1 MSIGKIFV
9 RACGKSET
17 SQAVKEATNFLK
29 SIVSG
34 KPAETKKD
42 FYRAVSLFC
51 NNPSNKSAEK
61 VIMDTV
67 ENSSIVLKSIE
78 KEKSEFVSKAVKTA
92 ETSFPYESSVNKA
105 DEFIDLTDFTN
116 SCRESIIT
124 TARQSFEYTSG
135 ARKKLTALPI
145 ADKIITPVK
154 MHYGLKQA
162 VKQAKNDLK
171 SLKFEV
177 PEVKI
182 SSDEIAKEVFKDI
195 RHENNVLLGRTLLY
209 PINKFIS
216 AFISKDFKNL
226 LSDVIKL
233 PKNKFGAAYYEKLVN
248 AKGLSQRAP
257 KSIVV
262 TNNEAKLSY
271 TELITKKSKYRCQG
285 GFNPISNTVEFTK
298 EFSSLP
304 KWVQTNLVTHELK
317 HFEQADTIIRTFG
330 IERYISALK
339 NNMVKSLKASK
350 KYADKSNEQ
359 LQAIIDDNW
368 AKNDIERTMREAFK
382 GSINAPKINP
392 ASEMGKNAEVY
403 LKANENYVGID
414 NGFFI
419 SASKDYLKN
428 PLEIEAYKTGNK
440 SGLRALV
447 LQNLNLKSL

>member
-1 MSIGKIFV
+1 MSIGKIFI
-9 RACGKSET
+9 RACGKPET

-51 NNPSNKSAEK
+51 NNPSNKSAQQ
-61 VIMDTV
+61 VIMNTV

-124 TARQSFEYTSG
+124 TARQSFEYTSR

-182 SSDEIAKEVFKDI
+182 SSDKIAKEVLKEI

-271 TELITKKSKYRCQG
+271 TELLTKKSKYTCQG
-285 GFNPISNTVEFTK
+285 GFNPILNIIEYTR

-304 KWVQTNLVTHELK
+304 KWLQTNLVTHELK
-317 HFEQADTIIRTFG
+317 HFEQTDKIIRTFG
-330 IERYISALK
+330 IERYMDALK
-339 NNMVKSLKASK
+339 INTLKSLKASG
-350 KYADKSNEQ
+350 KYADKSDAQ
-359 LQAIIDDNW
+359 LQKIINDDW
-368 AKNDIERTMREAFK
+368 VKNDIEKTMRDAFK
-382 GSINAPKINP
+382 GPINAPKINP
-392 ASEMGKNAEVY
+392 ASEMGKKAEIY
-403 LKANENYVGID
+403 LKAHENYVGIND
-414 NGFFI
+414 GLFI
-419 SASKDYLKN
+419 SISKDYKKN
-428 PLEIEAYKTGNK
+428 PLEVEAYKTGNR
-440 SGLRALV
+440 SGLRALI
-447 LQNLNLKSL
+447 LQNLNLTSL